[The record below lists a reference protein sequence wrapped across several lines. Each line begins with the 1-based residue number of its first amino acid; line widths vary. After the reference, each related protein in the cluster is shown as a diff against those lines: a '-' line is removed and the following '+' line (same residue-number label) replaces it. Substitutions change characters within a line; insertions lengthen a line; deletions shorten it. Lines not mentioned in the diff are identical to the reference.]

1 MSGVLAGKVVED
13 VTGRAETSLVIDGVN
28 NHTSV
33 GVVRCQNILN
43 LKMKNIYILEL
54 YGFLD
59 FPTDISLLG

>member
-13 VTGRAETSLVIDGVN
+13 VTGRAETSLVIDGVH
-28 NHTSV
+28 NHTGV

-54 YGFLD
+54 YGFLES
-59 FPTDISLLG
+59 PTDISLLG